1 MDNLNSSAVGA
12 KSGLE
17 ALLAD
22 LEGTSTVET
31 SATSLSELENQLA
44 LVETENVTHFEE
56 TDALDAGLTKIFDH
70 KAVKAAEAVAQKAA
84 DKVAK
89 EAAAAQRKIDRET
102 AAAAK
107 KLEREMAA
115 AQKVADRETKKVA
128 DAADKEAAA
137 VLKAAEPTPE
147 PEKPAEPKIYWGKNK
162 LGRLEHRLGENVDNV
177 MLFDINDGD
186 LDEADR
192 AALIAGN
199 KTYFKTLPVKVQDQ
213 STSILEFVGGRSYRM
228 NPSVDITVRLL
239 GKAKVLTAGDKGN
252 LYLRLRDLYSIGS
265 ARSMGG
271 ATILALKALEIVK
284 MTGVGTFTPN
294 PNSALLAL
302 LSAKL
307 LLPFID
313 QDAALQHLEDKETAK
328 VAARIAPVVPPV
340 ATAPVVVPVVA
351 APSDDSIMAD
361 LLTGLKGIV
370 QEPVPAFEDAL
381 F

>member
-22 LEGTSTVET
+22 LEGNSTVET
-31 SATSLSELENQLA
+31 SAPSLLELENQLA
-44 LVETENVTHFEE
+44 LVETENAARFEE
-56 TDALDAGLTKIFDH
+56 TDAIDSGLTKVFDH
-70 KAVKAAEAVAQKAA
+70 QATKAAEAAAQKAV

-89 EAAAAQRKIDRET
+89 DTATAQRKIDRET
-102 AAAAK
+102 ASAAK
-107 KLEREMAA
+107 KLSREMTA
-115 AQKVADRETKKVA
+115 AQKVADRETKKVT
-128 DAADKEAAA
+128 DAADKEAATA
-137 VLKAAEPTPE
+137 LKAAEPTPE
-147 PEKPAEPKIYWGKNK
+147 PEEPAEPKIYWGKNK
-162 LGRLEHRLGENVDNV
+162 LGENVDNV

-186 LDEADR
+186 LSEEDR

-252 LYLRLRDLYSIGS
+252 LYVRLRDLYSIGS

-328 VAARIAPVVPPV
+328 VAARIALVVPPV

-370 QEPVPAFEDAL
+370 QEPVLAFEDAL